1 MRHPQRLLVAAAA
14 VLLLPAAGCSGSSLD
29 TGGPAASATLTV
41 GLIWPASGPYAA
53 LGKDQVA
60 GWQLYLDSH
69 GGKLGGRTVTTV
81 TADEGTNQASAL
93 TAAKKLLDGDR
104 ATVLVGTANAD
115 AASAVAAPATAKKVP
130 FIGTGGRPSTLTDVS
145 YTWHT
150 SWLSREMGEAV
161 AGHLKTAVDGP
172 VYVIGPDYQGGYDQ
186 LGGFTDAFAKAGGK
200 LANPDGKT
208 TWTPWPNTT
217 NFLPFLNQIR
227 ESGARA
233 VYTFYAGTAAVDFVK
248 QYQQADLEIPL
259 YGAGFLT
266 EGAVLGAQQAAADG
280 VYTVMN
286 YAPNLDNPANRSF
299 APAYQD
305 RYGTAPN
312 IYAVTGWDAALLLDK
327 AIAAAG
333 DDLSGEGVNKAIA
346 ALGTVDSPRGE
357 WRFGTRHSP
366 NQAYYLRQ
374 VRDDGRTR
382 ANVVTQTL
390 TTLTN

>member
-1 MRHPQRLLVAAAA
+1 MRHPQSLLAAAAA
-14 VLLLPAAGCSGSSLD
+14 VLLAATGCSGSSLD
-29 TGGPAASATLTV
+29 TGRPAAGDGTLTV

-53 LGKDQVA
+53 LGKDQAA
-60 GWQLYLDSH
+60 GWQLYLDTH
-69 GGKLGGRTVTTV
+69 GGKLGGRTIKTV

-93 TAAKKLLDGDR
+93 TAAKKLLDSDR
-104 ATVLVGTANAD
+104 AAVLVGTANAD

-161 AGHLKTAVDGP
+161 AGYMKTAVDGP

-186 LGGFTDAFAKAGGK
+186 LGGFTDAFTKAGGR

-208 TWTPWPNTT
+208 TWTPWPATT
-217 NFLPFLNQIR
+217 NFLPFLNQVK
-227 ESGARA
+227 ESGAKA

-248 QYQQADLEIPL
+248 QYQQADLKIPL

-286 YAPNLDNPANRSF
+286 YAPNLDNPANRAF

-305 RYGTAPN
+305 KFGAAPN

-333 DDLSGEGVNKAIA
+333 NDLTGEAVNKAIA
-346 ALGTVDSPRGE
+346 ALGAVDSPRGE
-357 WRFGTRHSP
+357 WRFGTQHAP